1 MYKLSNK
8 KPFSLVTSDSK
19 ATKALKYKKVDHYH
33 RAIRLNY
40 KLELPHQILENGDID
55 HTLFSLHMSRT
66 QIILISL
73 FTTLVTACS
82 PAQHQS
88 VDVAISF
95 ITQAPDSMLVDKQYQ
110 HPATERW
117 LQRHLQQAYDQAQ
130 VRKAKHIGFY
140 SDQRTDKPLLTPA
153 FSYVTAL
160 VLNEDSI
167 RSISHTLKPQQ
178 SIIASNV
185 NFGLKQYGTHVYAY
199 NNEKQRSDAYIQY
212 VKGEKIAYLSLIKQS
227 AQANSAPLA
236 EDLVLLGHSVDQ
248 LYTRAINKVVLL
260 NQYDEKY
267 AATISKEVKGIDVII
282 SAGKTNKTAM
292 ANGSCMAYFDKS
304 KPLQNNLY
312 VQFNAF
318 GHVDNCAF

>member
-8 KPFSLVTSDSK
+8 KPVSLVTSDSK
-19 ATKALKYKKVDHYH
+19 ATKALKYKKVGHYYN
-33 RAIRLNY
+33 AIRLNY

-88 VDVAISF
+88 VDIAISF
-95 ITQAPDSMLVDKQYQ
+95 ITQAPDSMLTGGQYQ

-130 VRKAKHIGFY
+130 TRDSNHIGFY

-160 VLNEDSI
+160 VLSEDNI
-167 RSISHTLKPQQ
+167 RSVSHTLKPQQ

-185 NFGLKQYGTHVYAY
+185 SFGLKQYGAHVYAY
-199 NNEKQRSDAYIQY
+199 NNEKLRSEAFIQY
-212 VKGEKIAYLSLIKQS
+212 IGNEKVAYLALIKKS
-227 AQANSAPLA
+227 VQANNAPLV
-236 EDLVLLGHSVDQ
+236 EDLALLGHSVDQ
-248 LYTRAINKVVLL
+248 LYTHSINKVVLL

-282 SAGKTNKTAM
+282 K
-292 ANGSCMAYFDKS
+292 
-304 KPLQNNLY
+304 
-312 VQFNAF
+312 
-318 GHVDNCAF
+318 